1 MKKSKILV
9 PAMAVLTLSTAA
21 AVTGTVAW
29 YFSSRTASIQASAI
43 TSFNPEAGLKV
54 TLTAGQGTTVDTASS
69 TVDTTPATVTHDLM
83 RDASVDVENGKVYR
97 VVLDREGNPVEY
109 KEVTELKDGTNTE
122 SKDYYFATTYTAKF
136 ELNNATS
143 GKTYALYYD
152 NSKLTA
158 SGEAGVKESLRI
170 GFKFGTDFFVVAPF
184 RTELAKAQAY
194 IKAGAVAQY
203 ADAKLFLS
211 GEENLTGLNNS
222 VDDADKATFEG
233 YMGTLVGTGNI
244 TATVYTW
251 FEGNDEKSDAE
262 LVDDKALT
270 AKFNFTL
277 AEVIEA

>member
-1 MKKSKILV
+1 MND
-9 PAMAVLTLSTAA
+9 
-21 AVTGTVAW
+21 
-29 YFSSRTASIQASAI
+29 FS
-43 TSFNPEAGLKV
+43 V
-54 TLTAGQGTTVDTASS
+54 TLPSGSLYLTD
-69 TVDTTPATVTHDLM
+69 
-83 RDASVDVENGKVYR
+83 
-97 VVLDREGNPVEY
+97 

-170 GFKFGTDFFVVAPF
+170 GFKFGSDFFVVAPF
-184 RTELAKAQAY
+184 RTQLAKAQDY
-194 IKAGAVAQY
+194 IKAGATPAVAQY

-211 GEENLTGLNNS
+211 GETNLTGLNNS
-222 VDDADKATFEG
+222 VEDADKATFEG
-233 YMGTLVGTGNI
+233 YMGTLTGTGDI